1 MGQVLTGVTY
11 PKKLFLMNVSDSI
24 SVETSIAL
32 LSPPSTAG
40 ELLIRRKE
48 YKASSGSVKLYPTD

>member
-32 LSPPSTAG
+32 LSPPYTAG

-48 YKASSGSVKLYPTD
+48 YKAS

>member
-11 PKKLFLMNVSDSI
+11 PKKLFLMKVSDSI
-24 SVETSIAL
+24 SIETSNTL
-32 LSPPSTAG
+32 LIPPYTAG

-48 YKASSGSVKLYPTD
+48 YKAS